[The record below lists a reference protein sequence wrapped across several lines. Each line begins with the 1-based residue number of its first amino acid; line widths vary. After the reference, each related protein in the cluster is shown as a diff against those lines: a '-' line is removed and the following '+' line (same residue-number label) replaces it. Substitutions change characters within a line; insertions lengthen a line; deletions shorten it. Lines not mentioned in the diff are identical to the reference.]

1 MTFVG
6 EFKEEW
12 REMLCGESGRRK
24 YIEGGNGVLKEAEK
38 VEWAKEK

>member
-24 YIEGGNGVLKEAEK
+24 YIGGNEVLKEAEK